1 MKDIPGIFRKG
12 ERILKNFLYKAFKI
26 VCVVVKLIIA
36 ILSLPVTVFNGIRE
50 IIAIL
55 KSEPK
60 KSKQSKR
67 KRYA

>member
-1 MKDIPGIFRKG
+1 M
-12 ERILKNFLYKAFKI
+12 KNFLYKAFKI
-26 VCVVVKLIIA
+26 VYVLVKLIIA
-36 ILSLPVTVFNGIRE
+36 IFSLPITIFNGIRE

-60 KSKQSKR
+60 KVKQTKG

>member
-1 MKDIPGIFRKG
+1 MKDIPSIFRKG

-26 VCVVVKLIIA
+26 VYVLVKLIIA
-36 ILSLPVTVFNGIRE
+36 IFSLPITIFNGIRE

-60 KSKQSKR
+60 KVKQTKG

>member
-1 MKDIPGIFRKG
+1 M
-12 ERILKNFLYKAFKI
+12 KNFLYKAFKI